1 MERTQY
7 DWQHDYIATPQEF
20 NISANEAHS
29 TYDQFIQ
36 LRDTLIFSG
45 KYYND
50 KAWAKLIVGDTCET
64 IEVEYKNWM
73 KMSFEPDYRTNPE
86 RKVNPWES
94 GSGTASMTLQEEGG
108 YVTWLGN
115 PTLSTED
122 QATAQLPQFVND
134 AMVAFKIKKDWHYLM
149 FHKEEILLQ
158 PWSKKVYCFL
168 DYYKYEKNSATPLNP
183 YPLTWIPIAVFDWQW
198 EFSKAFTW
206 NISWTCHGEWGWS
219 VTGSC
224 NVTVS
229 FNLWDIIQKMTAFG
243 YNERNLNKNDV
254 LVLRCIDNE
263 RDQNPNELV
272 YAPYSNFVQINYTD
286 LPLKY

>member
-7 DWQHDYIATPQEF
+7 DWQHDYIATPQEL

-64 IEVEYKNWM
+64 IEVQYKNWM

-86 RKVNPWES
+86 RQVNPWDNS
-94 GSGTASMTLQEEGG
+94 SPTAAMTLQEEWG
-108 YVTWLGN
+108 YVTWLWN

-122 QATAQLPQFVND
+122 QAIAQRFWND
-134 AMVAFKIKKDWHYLM
+134 AIVAFKINKDWHYVM

-158 PWSKKVYCFL
+158 PTNKKVYCFL
-168 DYYKYEKNSATPLNP
+168 EYFKYNKDTPQTP
-183 YPLTWIPIAVFDWQW
+183 YPQSWIPIAVFDWEW
-198 EFSKAFTW
+198 EVSKTFSVST
-206 NISWTCHGEWGWS
+206 SEWS
-219 VTGSC
+219 GSC
-224 NVTVS
+224 TVS
-229 FNLWDIIQKMTAFG
+229 FKLWELIQKMTAFG

-263 RDQNPNELV
+263 RDANPQELV
-272 YAPYSNFVQINYTD
+272 YQTYSNFVQINYTD

>member
-50 KAWAKLIVGDTCET
+50 KRWAKLIVGDTCET

-86 RKVNPWES
+86 RQVNPWDS
-94 GSGTASMTLQEEGG
+94 GSPTASMTLQEEWG

-134 AMVAFKIKKDWHYLM
+134 AMMAFKINKDWHYLM

-198 EFSKAFTW
+198 EFSKAFSGTT
-206 NISWTCHGEWGWS
+206 SWTDPN
-219 VTGSC
+219 GSC

>member
-50 KAWAKLIVGDTCET
+50 KRWAKLIVGDTCET

-86 RKVNPWES
+86 RQVNPWDNS
-94 GSGTASMTLQEEGG
+94 SPTAAMTLQEEWG
-108 YVTWLGN
+108 YVTWLWN

-122 QATAQLPQFVND
+122 QAIAQRFWND
-134 AMVAFKIKKDWHYLM
+134 AIVAFKINKDWHYVM

-158 PWSKKVYCFL
+158 PTNKKVYCFL
-168 DYYKYEKNSATPLNP
+168 EYFKYNKDTPNNP
-183 YPLTWIPIAVFDWQW
+183 YPQSWIPIAVFDWEW
-198 EFSKAFTW
+198 EVSKTFSVST
-206 NISWTCHGEWGWS
+206 SEWS
-219 VTGSC
+219 GSC
-224 NVTVS
+224 TVS
-229 FNLWDIIQKMTAFG
+229 FKLWELIQKMTAFG

-263 RDQNPNELV
+263 RDANPQELV
-272 YAPYSNFVQINYTD
+272 YQTYSNFVQINYTD

>member
-64 IEVEYKNWM
+64 IEVQYKNWM

-86 RKVNPWES
+86 RQVNPWDNS
-94 GSGTASMTLQEEGG
+94 SPTAAMTLQEEWG
-108 YVTWLGN
+108 YVTWLWN

-122 QATAQLPQFVND
+122 QAIAQRFWND
-134 AMVAFKIKKDWHYLM
+134 AIVAFKINKDWHYVM

-158 PWSKKVYCFL
+158 PTNKKVYCFL
-168 DYYKYEKNSATPLNP
+168 EYFKYNKDTPQTP
-183 YPLTWIPIAVFDWQW
+183 YPQSWIPIAVFDWEW
-198 EFSKAFTW
+198 EVSKTFSVST
-206 NISWTCHGEWGWS
+206 SEWS
-219 VTGSC
+219 GSC
-224 NVTVS
+224 TVS
-229 FNLWDIIQKMTAFG
+229 FKLWELIQKMTAFG

-263 RDQNPNELV
+263 RDANPQELV
-272 YAPYSNFVQINYTD
+272 YQTYSNFVQINYTD

>member
-1 MERTQY
+1 MQRTQY
-7 DWQHDYIATPQEF
+7 DWEHDYLATPTEYP
-20 NISANEAHS
+20 ISNNENHS

-36 LRDTLIFSG
+36 LRDTLVFSG

-86 RKVNPWES
+86 RQVNPWDNS
-94 GSGTASMTLQEEGG
+94 SPTAAMTLQEEWG
-108 YVTWLGN
+108 YVTWLWN

-122 QATAQLPQFVND
+122 QAIAQRFWND
-134 AMVAFKIKKDWHYLM
+134 AIVAFKINKDWHYVM

-158 PWSKKVYCFL
+158 PTNKKVYCFL
-168 DYYKYEKNSATPLNP
+168 EYYKYNKDTPLTP
-183 YPLTWIPIAVFDWQW
+183 YPQSWIPIAVFDWEW
-198 EFSKAFTW
+198 EVSKTF
-206 NISWTCHGEWGWS
+206 NGTCSTSEWSG
-219 VTGSC
+219 TC
-224 NVTVS
+224 TVTVS
-229 FNLWDIIQKMTAFG
+229 FKLWELIQKMTAFG

-263 RDQNPNELV
+263 RDANPQELV
-272 YAPYSNFVQINYTD
+272 YQTYSNFVQINYTD

>member
-50 KAWAKLIVGDTCET
+50 KRWAKLIVGDTCET
-64 IEVEYKNWM
+64 IEVQYKNWM

-86 RKVNPWES
+86 RQVNPWDNS
-94 GSGTASMTLQEEGG
+94 SPTAAMTLQEEWG
-108 YVTWLGN
+108 YVTWLWN
-115 PTLSTED
+115 LTLSPED
-122 QATAQLPQFVND
+122 QAIAQRFWND
-134 AMVAFKIKKDWHYLM
+134 AMMAFKINKDWHYVM

-158 PWSKKVYCFL
+158 PTNKKVYCFL
-168 DYYKYEKNSATPLNP
+168 EYFKYNKDTPQTP
-183 YPLTWIPIAVFDWQW
+183 YPQSWIPIAVFDWEW
-198 EFSKAFTW
+198 EVSKTFNGQCSTPEW
-206 NISWTCHGEWGWS
+206 TWTCS
-219 VTGSC
+219 
-224 NVTVS
+224 VTVS
-229 FNLWDIIQKMTAFG
+229 FKLWELIQKMTAFG

-263 RDQNPNELV
+263 RDANPQELV
-272 YAPYSNFVQINYTD
+272 YQTYSNFVQINYTD

>member
-86 RKVNPWES
+86 RQVNPWDNS
-94 GSGTASMTLQEEGG
+94 SPTAAMTLQEEWG
-108 YVTWLGN
+108 YVTWLWN

-122 QATAQLPQFVND
+122 QAIAQRFWND
-134 AMVAFKIKKDWHYLM
+134 AIVAFKINKDWHYVM

-158 PWSKKVYCFL
+158 PTNKKVYCFL
-168 DYYKYEKNSATPLNP
+168 EYFKYNKDTPETP
-183 YPLTWIPIAVFDWQW
+183 YPESWIPIAVFDWEW
-198 EFSKAFTW
+198 EVSKTFSVST
-206 NISWTCHGEWGWS
+206 SEWS
-219 VTGSC
+219 GSC
-224 NVTVS
+224 TVS
-229 FNLWDIIQKMTAFG
+229 FKLWELIQKMTAFG

-263 RDQNPNELV
+263 RDANPQELV
-272 YAPYSNFVQINYTD
+272 YQTYSNFVQINYTD

>member
-7 DWQHDYIATPQEF
+7 DWQHDYVATPQEF

-50 KAWAKLIVGDTCET
+50 KRWAKLIVGDTCET
-64 IEVEYKNWM
+64 IEVQYKNWM

-86 RKVNPWES
+86 RQVNPWDNS
-94 GSGTASMTLQEEGG
+94 SPTAAMTLQEEWG

-122 QATAQLPQFVND
+122 QAIAQRFWND
-134 AMVAFKIKKDWHYLM
+134 AIVAFKINKDWHYVM

-158 PWSKKVYCFL
+158 PTNKKVYCFL
-168 DYYKYEKNSATPLNP
+168 EYFKYNKDAPQTP
-183 YPLTWIPIAVFDWQW
+183 YPQSWIPIAVFDWEW
-198 EFSKAFTW
+198 EVSKTFSVST
-206 NISWTCHGEWGWS
+206 SEWS
-219 VTGSC
+219 GSC
-224 NVTVS
+224 TVS
-229 FNLWDIIQKMTAFG
+229 FKLWELIQKMTAFG

-263 RDQNPNELV
+263 RDANPQELV
-272 YAPYSNFVQINYTD
+272 YQTYSNFVQINYTD

>member
-1 MERTQY
+1 MQRTQY
-7 DWQHDYIATPQEF
+7 DWEHDYLATPTEYP
-20 NISANEAHS
+20 ISNNENHS

-36 LRDTLIFSG
+36 LRDTLVFSG

-50 KAWAKLIVGDTCET
+50 KRWAKLIVGDTCET

-86 RKVNPWES
+86 RQVNPWDNS
-94 GSGTASMTLQEEGG
+94 SPTAAMTLQEEWG
-108 YVTWLGN
+108 YVTWLWN

-122 QATAQLPQFVND
+122 QAIAQRFWND
-134 AMVAFKIKKDWHYLM
+134 AIVAFKINKDWHYVM

-158 PWSKKVYCFL
+158 PTNKKVYCFL
-168 DYYKYEKNSATPLNP
+168 EYYKYDKNSASPSNP
-183 YPLTWIPIAVFDWQW
+183 YPLTWIPIAVFDWEW
-198 EFSKAFTW
+198 EVSKTF
-206 NISWTCHGEWGWS
+206 NGTCSTSEWSGTCS
-219 VTGSC
+219 
-224 NVTVS
+224 VTVS
-229 FNLWDIIQKMTAFG
+229 FKLWELIQKMTAFG

-263 RDQNPNELV
+263 RDANPQELV
-272 YAPYSNFVQINYTD
+272 YQTYSNFVQINYTD

>member
-50 KAWAKLIVGDTCET
+50 KRWAKLIVGDTCET
-64 IEVEYKNWM
+64 IEVQYKNWM

-86 RKVNPWES
+86 RQVNPWDNS
-94 GSGTASMTLQEEGG
+94 SPTAAMTLQEEWG
-108 YVTWLGN
+108 YVTWLWN

-122 QATAQLPQFVND
+122 QAIAQRFWND
-134 AMVAFKIKKDWHYLM
+134 AIVAFKINKDWHYVM

-158 PWSKKVYCFL
+158 PTNKKVYCFL
-168 DYYKYEKNSATPLNP
+168 EYFKYNKDTPNNP
-183 YPLTWIPIAVFDWQW
+183 YPQSWIPIAVFDWEW
-198 EFSKAFTW
+198 EVSKTFSVST
-206 NISWTCHGEWGWS
+206 SEWS
-219 VTGSC
+219 GSC
-224 NVTVS
+224 TVS
-229 FNLWDIIQKMTAFG
+229 FKLWELIQKMTAFG

-263 RDQNPNELV
+263 RDANPQELV
-272 YAPYSNFVQINYTD
+272 YQTYSNFVQINYTD

>member
-50 KAWAKLIVGDTCET
+50 KRWAKLIVGDTCET
-64 IEVEYKNWM
+64 IEVQYKNWM

-86 RKVNPWES
+86 RQVNPWEDYS
-94 GSGTASMTLQEEGG
+94 STAAMTLQEEWG

-122 QATAQLPQFVND
+122 QAIAQRFWND
-134 AMVAFKIKKDWHYLM
+134 AIMAFKINKDWHYLM

-158 PWSKKVYCFL
+158 PTNKKVYCFL
-168 DYYKYEKNSATPLNP
+168 EYFKYNKDTPETP
-183 YPLTWIPIAVFDWQW
+183 YPESWIPIAVFDWEW
-198 EFSKAFTW
+198 EVSKTFSVST
-206 NISWTCHGEWGWS
+206 SEWS
-219 VTGSC
+219 GSC
-224 NVTVS
+224 TVS
-229 FNLWDIIQKMTAFG
+229 FKLWELIQKMTAFG

-263 RDQNPNELV
+263 RDANPQELV
-272 YAPYSNFVQINYTD
+272 YQTYSNFVQINYTD

>member
-50 KAWAKLIVGDTCET
+50 KRWAKLIVGDTCET
-64 IEVEYKNWM
+64 IEVQYKNWM

-86 RKVNPWES
+86 RQVNPWENYS
-94 GSGTASMTLQEEGG
+94 STAAMTLQEEWG

-122 QATAQLPQFVND
+122 QTIAQRFWND
-134 AMVAFKIKKDWHYLM
+134 AIVAFKINKDWHYVM

-158 PWSKKVYCFL
+158 PTNKKVYCFL
-168 DYYKYEKNSATPLNP
+168 EYFKYNKDTPQTP
-183 YPLTWIPIAVFDWQW
+183 YPQSWIPIAVFDWEW
-198 EFSKAFTW
+198 EVSKTFSVST
-206 NISWTCHGEWGWS
+206 SEWS
-219 VTGSC
+219 GSC
-224 NVTVS
+224 TVS
-229 FNLWDIIQKMTAFG
+229 FKLWELIQKMTAFG

-263 RDQNPNELV
+263 RDANPQELV
-272 YAPYSNFVQINYTD
+272 YQTYSNFVQINYTD

>member
-7 DWQHDYIATPQEF
+7 DGQHDYLVTPTEYPVG
-20 NISANEAHS
+20 ANENHS

-50 KAWAKLIVGDTCET
+50 KAWAKLIVWEQCET

-86 RKVNPWES
+86 RQVNPWDNS
-94 GSGTASMTLQEEGG
+94 SPTASMTLQEEWG
-108 YVTWLGN
+108 YVTWLWN

-122 QATAQLPQFVND
+122 QAIAQRFWND
-134 AMVAFKIKKDWHYLM
+134 AMMAFKINKDWHYVM

-158 PWSKKVYCFL
+158 PTNKKVYCFL
-168 DYYKYEKNSATPLNP
+168 EYFKYNKDTPNNP
-183 YPLTWIPIAVFDWQW
+183 YPQSWIPIAVFDWQG
-198 EFSKAFTW
+198 EVTKTFTW
-206 NISWTCHGEWGWS
+206 NTSWTDPN
-219 VTGSC
+219 GSC
-224 NVTVS
+224 SVAVS
-229 FNLWDIIQKMTAFG
+229 FTLWELIQKMTAFG

-263 RDQNPNELV
+263 RDANPNELV
-272 YAPYSNFVQINYTD
+272 YAPYSNFIQINYTD

>member
-64 IEVEYKNWM
+64 IEVQYKNWM

-86 RKVNPWES
+86 RQVNPWDNS
-94 GSGTASMTLQEEGG
+94 SPTAAMTLQEEWG
-108 YVTWLGN
+108 YVTWLWN

-122 QATAQLPQFVND
+122 QAIAQRFWND
-134 AMVAFKIKKDWHYLM
+134 AMMAFKINKDWHYVM

-158 PWSKKVYCFL
+158 PTNKKVYCFL
-168 DYYKYEKNSATPLNP
+168 EYFKYNKDTPQTP
-183 YPLTWIPIAVFDWQW
+183 YPQSWIPIAVFDWEW
-198 EFSKAFTW
+198 EVSKTFSVST
-206 NISWTCHGEWGWS
+206 SEWS
-219 VTGSC
+219 GSC
-224 NVTVS
+224 TVS
-229 FNLWDIIQKMTAFG
+229 FKLWELIQKMTAFG

-263 RDQNPNELV
+263 RDANPQELV
-272 YAPYSNFVQINYTD
+272 YQTYSNFVQINYTD

>member
-1 MERTQY
+1 MGRTQY
-7 DWQHDYIATPQEF
+7 DWQHDYLVTPTEYPVG
-20 NISANEAHS
+20 ANENHS

-50 KAWAKLIVGDTCET
+50 KAWAKLIVWEQCET

-73 KMSFEPDYRTNPE
+73 KMSFEPDYLTNPE
-86 RKVNPWES
+86 RQVNPWEDYS
-94 GSGTASMTLQEEGG
+94 ATAAMTLQEEGG

-122 QATAQLPQFVND
+122 QATATIFGNQ
-134 AMVAFKIKKDWHYLM
+134 AIMAFKIKKDWHYVM

-158 PWSKKVYCFL
+158 PTTKKVYCFL
-168 DYYKYEKNSATPLNP
+168 EYYKYNKDTPQNP
-183 YPLTWIPIAVFDWQW
+183 YPAIWTWIPIAVFDWQW
-198 EFSKAFTW
+198 EVSKQFNWTCSTSEW
-206 NISWTCHGEWGWS
+206 SWTCS
-219 VTGSC
+219 
-224 NVTVS
+224 VTVS
-229 FNLWDIIQKMTAFG
+229 FTLWELIQKMTAFG

-263 RDQNPNELV
+263 RDANPNELV
-272 YAPYSNFVQINYTD
+272 YAPYSNFIQINYTD

>member
-1 MERTQY
+1 MQRNQY
-7 DWQHDYIATPQEF
+7 DWEHDYLATPTEYP
-20 NISANEAHS
+20 ISNNENHS

-50 KAWAKLIVGDTCET
+50 KRWAKLIVGDTCET
-64 IEVEYKNWM
+64 IEVQYKNWM

-86 RKVNPWES
+86 RQVNPWDNS
-94 GSGTASMTLQEEGG
+94 SPTASMTLQEEWG

-122 QATAQLPQFVND
+122 QAIAQRFWND
-134 AMVAFKIKKDWHYLM
+134 AMMAFKINKDWHYVM

-158 PWSKKVYCFL
+158 PTNKKVYCFL
-168 DYYKYEKNSATPLNP
+168 EYFKYNKDTPQTP
-183 YPLTWIPIAVFDWQW
+183 YPQSWIPIAVFDWEW
-198 EFSKAFTW
+198 EFSKAFTGTCSTSEW
-206 NISWTCHGEWGWS
+206 SWT
-219 VTGSC
+219 C

-229 FNLWDIIQKMTAFG
+229 FKLWEIIQKMTAFG

-263 RDQNPNELV
+263 RDANPQELV
-272 YAPYSNFVQINYTD
+272 YQTYSNFVQINYTD

>member
-1 MERTQY
+1 MQRNQY
-7 DWQHDYIATPQEF
+7 DWEHDYLATPTEYP
-20 NISANEAHS
+20 ISNNENHS

-50 KAWAKLIVGDTCET
+50 KRWAKLIVGDTCET
-64 IEVEYKNWM
+64 IEVQYKNWM

-86 RKVNPWES
+86 RQVNPWENYS
-94 GSGTASMTLQEEGG
+94 STAAMTLQEEWG
-108 YVTWLGN
+108 YVTWLWN

-122 QATAQLPQFVND
+122 QAIAQRFWND
-134 AMVAFKIKKDWHYLM
+134 AIMAFKINKDWHYLM

-158 PWSKKVYCFL
+158 PTNKKVYCFL
-168 DYYKYEKNSATPLNP
+168 EYFKYNKDTPQTP
-183 YPLTWIPIAVFDWQW
+183 YPQSWIPIAVFDWEW
-198 EFSKAFTW
+198 EFSKAFTGTCSTSQW
-206 NISWTCHGEWGWS
+206 SWT
-219 VTGSC
+219 C

-229 FNLWDIIQKMTAFG
+229 FKLWEIIQKMTAFG

-263 RDQNPNELV
+263 RDANPQELV
-272 YAPYSNFVQINYTD
+272 YQTYSNFVQINYTD

>member
-1 MERTQY
+1 MERTQH
-7 DWQHDYIATPQEF
+7 DWEHQYLATPSEYP
-20 NISANEAHS
+20 ISNNEAHS

-50 KAWAKLIVGDTCET
+50 KAWAKLIVGKTCET
-64 IEVEYKNWM
+64 IEVEYKNRM
-73 KMSFEPDYRTNPE
+73 KMSFQPDYLTNPE
-86 RKVNPWES
+86 RQINPWDNVS
-94 GSGTASMTLQEEGG
+94 PTYWMLLQEEWG

-115 PTLSTED
+115 TTLSTED
-122 QATAQLPQFVND
+122 QQIAQHFWNQAV
-134 AMVAFKIKKDWHYLM
+134 MAFKINKEWHYVM

-158 PWSKKVYCFL
+158 ATTKKVYCFL
-168 DYYKYEKNSATPLNP
+168 EYYKYNKSTPLTP
-183 YPLTWIPIAVFDWQW
+183 YPPVWQWIPIAVFDWQW
-198 EFSKAFTW
+198 EFSKTFSVST
-206 NISWTCHGEWGWS
+206 SQWS
-219 VTGSC
+219 GSC
-224 NVTVS
+224 TVS
-229 FNLWDIIQKMTAFG
+229 FNLWEIIQKMTAFW

-272 YAPYSNFVQINYTD
+272 YQRDSNFIQINYTD

>member
-50 KAWAKLIVGDTCET
+50 KRWAKLIVGDTCET

-86 RKVNPWES
+86 RQVNPWDNS
-94 GSGTASMTLQEEGG
+94 SPTAAMTLQEEWG
-108 YVTWLGN
+108 YVTWLWN

-122 QATAQLPQFVND
+122 QAIAQRFWND
-134 AMVAFKIKKDWHYLM
+134 AIVAFKINKDWHYVM

-158 PWSKKVYCFL
+158 PTNKKVYCFL
-168 DYYKYEKNSATPLNP
+168 EYYKYNKDTPLTP
-183 YPLTWIPIAVFDWQW
+183 YPQSWIPIAVFDWEW

-206 NISWTCHGEWGWS
+206 TCSTSEWSWT
-219 VTGSC
+219 C

-229 FNLWDIIQKMTAFG
+229 FKLWEIIQKMTAFG

-263 RDQNPNELV
+263 RDANPQELV
-272 YAPYSNFVQINYTD
+272 YQTYSNFVQINYTD